1 MSRLLL
7 SGMLLLAC
15 SSSVLANDLKPG
27 LWEITSSMEGE
38 GIPKQLTREQSSQE
52 CLTAEEGSDMVATM
66 RKRWNETGCKD
77 MDISRDGDKIE
88 VAASCEAGGRTTEV
102 DALITV
108 HSNEHYSSE
117 VTTTNDSSVTTYR
130 EASWVSSEC
139 EQ

>member
-1 MSRLLL
+1 MSRFLL
-7 SGMLLLAC
+7 SGMLFLAC
-15 SSSVLANDLKPG
+15 SSAVLANDLKPG

-52 CLTAEEGSDMVATM
+52 CLTAEDGSDMVATM
-66 RKRWNETGCKD
+66 RKRWNETGCQD

-88 VAASCEAGGRTTEV
+88 VAASCEAGGRTTDV

-139 EQ
+139 EE

>member
-27 LWEITSSMEGE
+27 LWEVTSSMEGE
-38 GIPKQLTREQSSQE
+38 GIPKQLTREKNSRE
-52 CLTAEEGSDMVATM
+52 CLTAEEGSDMVATL
-66 RKRWNETGCKD
+66 RERWSEIGCND
-77 MDISRDGDKIE
+77 MDISRDGDNIK
-88 VAASCEAGGRTTEV
+88 VAASCETGGRTNKI

-117 VTTTNDSSVTTYR
+117 ITTTNDSSVTTYR

-139 EQ
+139 EE